1 MTSPPAPAGPRSN
14 PTSPC
19 FECPPGVAGTE
30 YKQYSGRTDGAGT
43 HYLQIDFDS
52 PEVDLPS
59 TVTAEATVQDVNR
72 QAWSS
77 RTSLLVHAARYYVG
91 LRSDR
96 TFVEQGTPIRYD
108 AVVTDVDGNLVPGRT
123 ITVTAGRVEWG
134 YENGQSQEQLVDE
147 QECTLTSTA
156 DATDGSMRCEFPTT
170 IGGTYRITAVVAD
183 DTGHRNRTQTT
194 TWVSGG
200 TGLPTRDVAQ
210 EQVTI
215 VPDRETYAPGETAEL
230 LVQAPF
236 APATGLMTVIK
247 RGIVSTQRFDA
258 ADGSAVLQIPVD
270 DGDVPNVVVQIDMV
284 GTTRAHRRRRHAAP
298 RLAAATGVRN
308 RPDHTRRPA
317 GDAGADRDGDTRRR
331 RGRARHRHLGD
342 GSGDRPDGAPVS
354 DAAVAVVVVDEAVLA
369 LTGYQLAD
377 PLDVFYA
384 DLWST
389 VTSTYYPVEHPADT
403 VGPARRYPARW
414 RRQRRGGRNDDAPA
428 GSARAI
434 PDESSADLDSAA
446 GAAPA
451 AQEPTT
457 ADRRAREL
465 RRARRVRARRDD
477 RRRRHGHRRRAVARQ
492 PHALPRHGGR
502 DRRRRAVRQ
511 GRVDASPRACR

>member
-1 MTSPPAPAGPRSN
+1 MVDFE
-14 PTSPC
+14 SPC
-19 FECPPGVAGTE
+19 FECPPGTGAE
-30 YKQYSGRTDGAGT
+30 YEQYSGRTDGAGT
-43 HYLQIDFDS
+43 HYLQIDFDG
-52 PEVDLPS
+52 PDVDLPS
-59 TVTAEATVQDVNR
+59 TVTAEATVHDVNR

-77 RTSLLVHAARYYVG
+77 RTNLLVHAARDYVG

-134 YENGQSQEQLVDE
+134 YENGEWQEQLVDE

-183 DTGHRNRTQTT
+183 ETGHRNRTQTT

-200 TGLPTRDVAQ
+200 PGLPTRGVAQ

-236 APATGLMTVIK
+236 APASGLMTVIH

-258 ADGSAVLQIPVD
+258 ADGSAVLQIPID
-270 DGDVPNVVVQIDMV
+270 DGDIPNLVVQIDMV
-284 GTTRAHRRRRHAAP
+284 GTTARTADDGTPLPDSPP
-298 RLAAATGVRN
+298 RPAFATGQITLSV
-308 RPDHTRRPA
+308 PPVTRALTVTATPA
-317 GDAGADRDGDTRRR
+317 ADAVAPGTDTSVTVQV
-331 RGRARHRHLGD
+331 LG
-342 GSGDRPDGAPVS
+342 PDGAPVS
-354 DAAVAVVVVDEAVLA
+354 DATVAVVVVDEAVLA

-389 VTSTYYPVEHPADT
+389 VSSQYTRVEHPPHA
-403 VGPARRYPARW
+403 VGPARWSPAR
-414 RRQRRGGRNDDAPA
+414 
-428 GSARAI
+428 
-434 PDESSADLDSAA
+434 
-446 GAAPA
+446 
-451 AQEPTT
+451 
-457 ADRRAREL
+457 
-465 RRARRVRARRDD
+465 
-477 RRRRHGHRRRAVARQ
+477 
-492 PHALPRHGGR
+492 
-502 DRRRRAVRQ
+502 
-511 GRVDASPRACR
+511 